1 VQVYLSL
8 DPLSTEYFLSPRKAN
23 QTRERAEELV
33 SLLSD
38 PSYTSPH
45 IAAARAK
52 LSVVESLLAW
62 NASQGKGPWL
72 LGDEPSHADACLWG
86 WYAFSR
92 LNKDT
97 EQVWGHES
105 LPRLGQ
111 WVKEVISKGIAK
123 EEELY

>member
-1 VQVYLSL
+1 MQVYLSL
-8 DPLSTEYFLSPRKAN
+8 DPPSTEYFLFRKTN

-111 WVKEVISKGIAK
+111 WVKEVISKGFAK